1 MEKKSCLKKIL
12 LDTCVYYTA
21 VTFFVL
27 FLFFLIN
34 ADLSRGVH
42 PVSLILFLPFSFCFA
57 AANYFFR
64 FAKSGTALKVLVHYT
79 LTLGGIWLFLFLP
92 NKSAD
97 QPASGAFILFV
108 TLSVLYAVVMAS
120 ILVIRGR
127 YKRVSCDESEYES
140 VYNKKEK

>member
-1 MEKKSCLKKIL
+1 MKKNNTFKEIL
-12 LDTCVYYTA
+12 LSTCVYYTA

-42 PVSLILFLPFSFCFA
+42 PVSLILFLPFSFFFA
-57 AANYFFR
+57 AANHYFR
-64 FAKSGTALKVLVHYT
+64 HGKSGTALKVLVHYT
-79 LTLGGIWLFLFLP
+79 LTLGGTWLFLFLP
-92 NKSAD
+92 NKSAE

-108 TLSVLYAVVMAS
+108 ALSVLYAIVMTV

-127 YKRVSCDESEYES
+127 YKRVSRDEAEYVS